1 VGTRT
6 SSKERLAALEAVPM
20 FRACSRKQLE
30 LVARLADNVSVEAGE
45 VLAREGRIE
54 RELFVILDG
63 QAQVTRAGTAV
74 AQLGAGDYFGEL
86 AVLDAGPRDATVTA
100 LTDLDVLII
109 GQREYATM
117 VADVPGLRDALLRGM
132 AKRLRAADLGATGSP
147 TGSADDR
154 SPGHDRSPGDAD
166 GSDA

>member
-1 VGTRT
+1 MLGTKT

-30 LVARLADNVSVEAGE
+30 LVARLADNVTVEAGE

-54 RELFVILDG
+54 RELFVIMSG
-63 QAQVTRAGTAV
+63 EAQVSRAGTPV
-74 AQLGAGDYFGEL
+74 ARLGAGDYFGEL

-100 LTDLDVLII
+100 ISDLEVLIV

-117 VADVPGLRDALLRGM
+117 VADIPGLRDALLKGM
-132 AKRLRAADLGATGSP
+132 AKRLRAADIGGTLPAPDGLGDGKAGD
-147 TGSADDR
+147 GHA
-154 SPGHDRSPGDAD
+154 PGGNGYDA
-166 GSDA
+166 